1 MRKHSPLGKVVFWLG
16 FLLSVLGVAFN
27 DSIGMI
33 TDGPDIF
40 SSFSVPAVIIGVS
53 LIIVSNF
60 FRNRDD

>member
-16 FLLSVLGVAFN
+16 FLLSVLGIAFN
-27 DSIGMI
+27 DSLGMI

-40 SSFSVPAVIIGVS
+40 SFFSVPAIITGVI

-60 FRNRDD
+60 FKNRDD